1 MDFPFVLVLNPFHDH
16 HGTGVIA
23 RERDRYHEPACLMTI
38 HRMLA
43 YRDRFS

>member
-1 MDFPFVLVLNPFHDH
+1 MNFPFVPMLNPFH